1 MKLPVSFDQFRKNPI
16 TAISFVLIM
25 VVGYLY
31 VDNKMVHSQQLVEHK
46 ERIEK
51 LESDEF
57 RLEEKLDKMNEK
69 LLECLGLKNSNINTD
84 GFLWKDTYKR
94 IINRR

>member
-69 LLECLGLKNSNINTD
+69 LLECLGLNQQ
-84 GFLWKDTYKR
+84 
-94 IINRR
+94 